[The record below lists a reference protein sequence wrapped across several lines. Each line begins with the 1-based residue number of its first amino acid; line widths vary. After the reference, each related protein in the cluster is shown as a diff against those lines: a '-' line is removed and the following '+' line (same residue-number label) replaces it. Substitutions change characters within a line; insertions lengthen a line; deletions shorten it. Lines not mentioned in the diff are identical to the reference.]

1 MAEYFLRSLL
11 KGPTLIE
18 PVFFFVGN
26 MKKTGDPKG
35 IFSFMSEIPRCG
47 SPVC

>member
-26 MKKTGDPKG
+26 MKKNRRPEGN
-35 IFSFMSEIPRCG
+35 FQLH
-47 SPVC
+47 V